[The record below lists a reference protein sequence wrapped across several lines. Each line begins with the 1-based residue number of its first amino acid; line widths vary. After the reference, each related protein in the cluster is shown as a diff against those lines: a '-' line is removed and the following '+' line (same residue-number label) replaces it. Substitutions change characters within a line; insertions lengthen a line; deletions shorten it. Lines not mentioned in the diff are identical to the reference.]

1 MVGALEEKE
10 YFLRLETYFPK
21 GLKNYWLLLSE
32 SMRALSKHVSTSFNM
47 EVYEDFNVSLFHEE
61 ELEDFL
67 HSSIHFSKIK
77 SPTVIDDI
85 VDKVLEISEFV
96 EAYISVKGDAM
107 PLQIIGENIYVEGVN
122 VRVLKYGDKGI
133 YTLSYRLFKQNK
145 GLRLARRILSKT
157 SRRGIFKGLKNVLKF
172 GKKHS
177 LTIS

>member
-1 MVGALEEKE
+1 MAGALEEKE

-21 GLKNYWLLLSE
+21 GLKNYRPFLSE
-32 SMRALSKHVSTSFNM
+32 SLRELSKHVSTSFNT
-47 EVYEDFNVSLFHEE
+47 EVYEDFSMTLFHEE
-61 ELEDFL
+61 ELEGFL
-67 HSSIHFSKIK
+67 HSSIHFSKIR
-77 SPTVIDDI
+77 SLDFVDDI

-96 EAYISVKGDAM
+96 EAYLSVKGDTM

-157 SRRGIFKGLKNVLKF
+157 SRRGIFKGLKHVLKF
-172 GKKHS
+172 GKNTH
-177 LTIS
+177 